1 MRAAMFTA
9 SELINQIA
17 VPPSGWPGVRGAK
30 PEIRPQGIDCQK
42 ENPVLVS
49 S

>member
-9 SELINQIA
+9 SELNNQIA

-30 PEIRPQGIDCQK
+30 PESDPG
-42 ENPVLVS
+42 N
-49 S
+49 